1 MENNKI
7 VSKSAVMCDEEWDKI
22 RDAVKN
28 RIENVSSF
36 YGTDKKV
43 FLYYVNIRSTEKLH
57 RLFLDNIPSSARQ
70 YYNCNTCLGFINRFG
85 NLVYLND
92 DGSLHSLL
100 WDIPEESMGVFKDS
114 ILAMKNAVENGNIR
128 CVFSFNEKSNFMKR
142 ENEYIVLGIRETG
155 EWTHFYGGIGPNIN
169 VPSLI
174 REDEFRD
181 KVNVS
186 RETLNAWKSSTI
198 MTVIGICEGNSI
210 RNSTKVKDQCESL
223 LKIQKEYQI
232 TTSRNARLDILWKFH
247 DLLYHL
253 KGSSIGSL
261 LTDIDNGVE
270 IGYAADRY
278 NAKVDP
284 LFYKRSQSLPS
295 NATIKEAEKII
306 AELGAENSLKR
317 RFALLSDIPKFL
329 WKPSDKKSEDK
340 PSYREGIFSKVKS
353 KNDAMNEFTPVVNDG
368 GTISIHTFITKT
380 IKDANKIEILTPS
393 HGNYCAHVTAVDMDA
408 PCIIKYDSKEQRNP
422 ITQYVYQGG
431 SDCRGWNVHGRTYV
445 ECAGIANYPKDMY
458 KDGISDH
465 AITFYLV
472 DAYDSNNNNL
482 ALFSDDLIDELY
494 PVRKVIEAY
503 SGSEALEVPEGQ
515 KACGLSV
522 VIGSQQRITAKVYT
536 EYSTTVYDVVF
547 YF

>member
-7 VSKSAVMCDEEWDKI
+7 VSKSAFMCDEEWDKI

-28 RIENVSSF
+28 RLESVTF
-36 YGTDKKV
+36 YGTKNIE

-57 RLFLDNIPSSARQ
+57 RLFLDNIPSSVRQ

-85 NLVYLND
+85 NIVYLND

-100 WDIPEESMGVFKDS
+100 WDIPEESMGIFKDS
-114 ILAMKNAVENGNIR
+114 ILAMKNAVENGNISR
-128 CVFSFNEKSNFMKR
+128 VFSFNPKSNFMKR
-142 ENEYIVLGIRETG
+142 ENGYIVLGIGETG
-155 EWTHFYGGIGPNIN
+155 EWTHFYGGIGPNIS
-169 VPSLI
+169 VPENI

-181 KVNVS
+181 KINVS
-186 RETLNAWKSSTI
+186 HETLNAWKSSTI
-198 MTVIGICEGNSI
+198 MTVIGICEGNGV
-210 RNSTKVKDQCESL
+210 RNSIKVKDQCESL
-223 LKIQKEYQI
+223 LKIQKAYQT
-232 TTSRNARLDILWKFH
+232 TTSRNARIDIMWKH
-247 DLLYHL
+247 HELLYHM

-261 LTDIDNGVE
+261 LTDIENGVE
-270 IGYAADRY
+270 IEYATDRY
-278 NAKVDP
+278 NEKVDP

-295 NATIKEAEKII
+295 NANIKEAEKII

-353 KNDAMNEFTPVVNDG
+353 KTDVMNEFTPVVNDG

-380 IKDANKIEILTPS
+380 IKDVNKIEIFAPM

-408 PCIIKYDSKEQRNP
+408 PCIIKYDSPDKRNP
-422 ITQYVYQGG
+422 ITQYVYNGG
-431 SDCRGWNVHGRTYV
+431 SDCYGWNVSGRAYT
-445 ECAGIANYPKDMY
+445 ECVGIANYPKDMY
-458 KDGISDH
+458 KDGISDD
-465 AITFYLV
+465 AITFYLK
-472 DAYDSNNNNL
+472 DAYDLNNNSL
-482 ALFSDDLIDELY
+482 ALFPDDLIDELY

-503 SGSEALEVPEGQ
+503 SGSESLELPEGQ

-522 VIGSQQRITAKVYT
+522 VMGSQQIITAKVYT
-536 EYSTTVYDVVF
+536 EYATTVYDVVV
-547 YF
+547 YL